1 MDNIQCKNILS
12 FKVIAVNVSSFVILF
27 LLVGFLIVNDESC
40 GNTTNMEITTPCNYS
55 QKTFNITHGY
65 MNSGDNIFTNS
76 YDIISAYQSAY
87 VTLVQ
92 NHSYSVPS
100 QDFDANFSQSELNQ
114 ILCNYTLIN
123 WDEEYRTD
131 NGFIVSAKNLLNPP
145 SNLFELMGYTLND
158 PSNPQLKIFSYI
170 FIDAIN
176 SGYDLQYRTMAKSH
190 FAIHELGHMR
200 RLGDEAHLNHTSDN
214 YCCVMNK
221 EFPLNE
227 NCGYTPQTLR
237 FCEKHKCLI
246 NTNPF

>member
-100 QDFDANFSQSELNQ
+100 QDFDCYNSEDQMLNALRAYAFENWGTIYQS
-114 ILCNYTLIN
+114 
-123 WDEEYRTD
+123 D
-131 NGFIVSAKNLLNPP
+131 NGFIISAKDLINRPVNHLDD
-145 SNLFELMGYTLND
+145 MGITLNY
-158 PSNPQLKIFSYI
+158 PGHSELKIFAYI

-227 NCGYTPQTLR
+227 NCGYTP
-237 FCEKHKCLI
+237 
-246 NTNPF
+246 